1 MFFQLYRETAGWQLD
16 SEPGQHPAALVQVRA
31 GIPAA
36 MGNTMPTTANPMAQ
50 GFIAVLAIAVNVFI
64 FAYILKR
71 AKEQKK
77 NPWKQEIFTDT
88 KDYIEAMNRA

>member
-1 MFFQLYRETAGWQLD
+1 MFFQLYRETADWQLD
-16 SEPGQHPAALVQVRA
+16 SEPGQHPGALVQVRA